1 LLQKISAMSHKTEDG
16 CCANAG
22 AERTKTLNPSAVS
35 LELSMDPLLPD
46 AVAKAA
52 EDVGVKKAKLPT
64 WVLFGLAILGG
75 AFVALGGLFAT
86 VTISGSTGYLPYGV
100 MRLLMGATFSLG
112 LMLVVVAGAQLF
124 TSDALMVMAWASGRL
139 NTWRMLRVW
148 CLVWLG
154 NLVGS
159 LGVAALV
166 FLSGQYT
173 FGHGEVG
180 ASALY
185 LAVSK
190 SSLATDKAFFLAI
203 LCNVLVCLATWVAM
217 AARSIG
223 DKILAMFFP
232 IAAFVAAGFE
242 HCVANM
248 YFIPLGLFIEWWA
261 PDSFWADVAHNGVVK
276 PNISLEH
283 FAMNMAAVTLGNW
296 VGGALLVGAV
306 YWSIFRYGQHNKAP
320 AGKDGSKNA

>member
-1 LLQKISAMSHKTEDG
+1 MLKKTDYEGISF
-16 CCANAG
+16 
-22 AERTKTLNPSAVS
+22 
-35 LELSMDPLLPD
+35 DPLMPD

-52 EDVGVKKAKLPT
+52 EDVGVKKAKLSP
-64 WVLFGLAILGG
+64 WVLFGLAMLGG

-86 VTISGSTGYLPYGV
+86 VTISGAAGHLPYGV
-100 MRLLMGATFSLG
+100 MRLLMGGTFSLG
-112 LMLVVVAGAQLF
+112 LMLVVIAGAQLF

-139 NTWRMLRVW
+139 KTGRMLRVW
-148 CLVWLG
+148 TTVWLG
-154 NLVGS
+154 NFVGA

-185 LAVSK
+185 LATAK
-190 SSLATDKAFFLAI
+190 STLAPGKAFFLGI
-203 LCNVLVCLATWVAM
+203 LCNVLVCLAAWVAM
-217 AARSIG
+217 AGRSIT

-248 YFIPLGLFIEWWA
+248 YFIPLGLFIKWWA
-261 PDSFWADVAHNGVVK
+261 PDSFWEELLAHGGTR
-276 PNISLEH
+276 PDIPLDQ
-283 FAMNMAAVTLGNW
+283 FAINLAAVTLGNW
-296 VGGALLVGAV
+296 VGGALLVGSV
-306 YWSIFRYGQHNKAP
+306 YWLIFRSGQRQ
-320 AGKDGSKNA
+320 AGDDAAH

>member
-1 LLQKISAMSHKTEDG
+1 MLKKIDGGRLLEARDSSRPTAAHG
-16 CCANAG
+16 AANASF
-22 AERTKTLNPSAVS
+22 AL
-35 LELSMDPLLPD
+35 DPLLPD
-46 AVAKAA
+46 AIALAA
-52 EDVGVKKAKLPT
+52 EEVGVKKAKLSPGM
-64 WVLFGLAILGG
+64 LFGLSVLGG

-86 VTISGSTGYLPYGV
+86 VTISGAAGHLPYGV

-112 LMLVVVAGAQLF
+112 LMLVVIAGAQLF

-139 NTWRMLRVW
+139 KTGRMLRVW
-148 CLVWLG
+148 TTVWLG
-154 NLVGS
+154 NFVGA

-180 ASALY
+180 AAALY
-185 LAVSK
+185 LATAK
-190 SSLATDKAFFLAI
+190 STLAPDKAFFLGI
-203 LCNVLVCLATWVAM
+203 LCNVLVCLAAWVAM

-248 YFIPLGLFIEWWA
+248 YFIPVGLFIKWWA
-261 PDSFWADVAHNGVVK
+261 PDAFWADLASHGG
-276 PNISLEH
+276 PPPDIPLDQ
-283 FAMNMAAVTLGNW
+283 FAINLAAVTLGNW
-296 VGGALLVGAV
+296 VGGAVLVGAV
-306 YWSIFRYGQHNKAP
+306 YWLIFRS
-320 AGKDGSKNA
+320 GSKLAEPLKENLYKSI

>member
-1 LLQKISAMSHKTEDG
+1 MLTKIDG
-16 CCANAG
+16 GRLPAAPAG
-22 AERTKTLNPSAVS
+22 SPEMLSYAESPAGFS
-35 LELSMDPLLPD
+35 LDPLMPESI
-46 AVAKAA
+46 AQAA
-52 EDVGVKKAKLPT
+52 EDVGVKKAKLSP
-64 WVLFGLAILGG
+64 WMLFGLSVLGG

-86 VTISGSTGYLPYGV
+86 VTISGGAGHLPYGV

-139 NTWRMLRVW
+139 KTGRMLRVW
-148 CLVWLG
+148 TTVWLG
-154 NLVGS
+154 NFVGA
-159 LGVAALV
+159 LGVAALA

-180 ASALY
+180 ASVLY
-185 LAVSK
+185 LAAAK
-190 SSLATDKAFFLAI
+190 STLAPDKAFFLGI
-203 LCNVLVCLATWVAM
+203 LCNVLVCLAAWVAM
-217 AARSIG
+217 AARSIS

-248 YFIPLGLFIEWWA
+248 YFIPSGLFIKWWA
-261 PDSFWADVAHNGVVK
+261 PDSFWAELASHGGTPPAIPLDQ
-276 PNISLEH
+276 
-283 FAMNMAAVTLGNW
+283 FAINLLAVTAGNW

-306 YWSIFRYGQHNKAP
+306 YWLIFRRGTTDLVR
-320 AGKDGSKNA
+320 G

>member
-1 LLQKISAMSHKTEDG
+1 MLTKIDGGRVYHDPDGGLKIAAKT
-16 CCANAG
+16 ATAG
-22 AERTKTLNPSAVS
+22 S
-35 LELSMDPLLPD
+35 LSLDPLMPD
-46 AVAKAA
+46 AVALAA
-52 EDVGVKKAKLPT
+52 EDVGVKKAKLSP
-64 WVLFGLAILGG
+64 WVLFGLSVLGG

-86 VTISGSTGYLPYGV
+86 VTISGAAGHLPYGV
-100 MRLLMGATFSLG
+100 MRLLMGGTFSLG
-112 LMLVVVAGAQLF
+112 LMLVVIAGAQLF

-139 NTWRMLRVW
+139 KTGRMLRVW
-148 CLVWLG
+148 TTVWAG
-154 NLVGS
+154 NFVGA

-180 ASALY
+180 ATALY
-185 LAVSK
+185 LATAK
-190 SSLATDKAFFLAI
+190 STLAPDKAFFLGI
-203 LCNVLVCLATWVAM
+203 LCNVLVCLAAWVAM
-217 AARSIG
+217 AARSIT

-261 PDSFWADVAHNGVVK
+261 PDSFWEELASHGGARPAIPVDQ
-276 PNISLEH
+276 
-283 FAMNMAAVTLGNW
+283 FAINLAAVTLGNW

-306 YWSIFRYGQHNKAP
+306 YWLIFRRSQRQ
-320 AGKDGSKNA
+320 

>member
-1 LLQKISAMSHKTEDG
+1 MFKNTEDG
-16 CCANAG
+16 CSPKHHAEHAKSSATPGANVG
-22 AERTKTLNPSAVS
+22 F
-35 LELSMDPLLPD
+35 SMDPLMPD
-46 AVAKAA
+46 AVALAA
-52 EDVGVKKAKLPT
+52 EEVGVKKAKLAP
-64 WVLFGLAILGG
+64 WVLFGLAVLGG

-86 VTISGSTGYLPYGV
+86 VTISGASGHLPYGV

-112 LMLVVVAGAQLF
+112 LMLVVIAGAQLF

-139 NTWRMLRVW
+139 KTGRMLRVW
-148 CLVWLG
+148 CTVWLG
-154 NLVGS
+154 NFVGA

-185 LAVSK
+185 LATAK
-190 SSLATDKAFFLAI
+190 STLAPDKAFFLGI
-203 LCNVLVCLATWVAM
+203 LCNVLVCLAAWVAM

-261 PDSFWADVAHNGVVK
+261 PESFWTELAHNGVAR
-276 PNISLEH
+276 PNIPVDQ
-283 FAMNMAAVTLGNW
+283 FAINLAAVTLGNW

-306 YWSIFRYGQHNKAP
+306 YWLIFRHGQPTKA
-320 AGKDGSKNA
+320 AAEKSSFKDA

>member
-1 LLQKISAMSHKTEDG
+1 MLKKLDCDYPSDQ
-16 CCANAG
+16 
-22 AERTKTLNPSAVS
+22 LNNHSKAAAYPDSAVGFS
-35 LELSMDPLLPD
+35 LDPLLPD
-46 AVAKAA
+46 AVALAA
-52 EDVGVKKAKLPT
+52 EDLGVKKAKLSQ
-64 WVLFGLAILGG
+64 WVIFGLAILGG

-86 VTISGSTGYLPYGV
+86 VTISGASGHLPYGV
-100 MRLLMGATFSLG
+100 MRLLMGGTFSLG
-112 LMLVVVAGAQLF
+112 LMLVVIAGAQLF

-139 NTWRMLRVW
+139 KTGRMLRVW
-148 CLVWLG
+148 TTVWLG
-154 NLVGS
+154 NFVGA

-185 LAVSK
+185 LATAK
-190 SSLATDKAFFLAI
+190 STLAPDKAFFLGI
-203 LCNVLVCLATWVAM
+203 LCNVLVCLAAWVAM
-217 AARSIG
+217 AARSIT

-248 YFIPLGLFIEWWA
+248 YFIPLGLFIKWWA
-261 PDSFWADVAHNGVVK
+261 PDAFWEELASHGGTVPEIPLDQ
-276 PNISLEH
+276 
-283 FAMNMAAVTLGNW
+283 FAINLAAVTAGNW

-306 YWSIFRYGQHNKAP
+306 YWLIYRRAQR
-320 AGKDGSKNA
+320 